1 MIHHAPET
9 KRSFLSKTRRAR
21 ALALLHSSELRKPP
35 SQQWWSAEYIAPR
48 NVSRDPYNPAGTNFY
63 QEVPS
68 AFSRLADKNSQQN
81 SLLLRGSREGER
93 KSACVCENVLSVIP
107 APYHSVDG
115 SASSPRSLRSYIH
128 ACSGS
133 KEQQQAEKERSRP
146 SLDRHSRARSLS
158 FSTRDPRP
166 SPPKSSTA
174 SQSAIPFCF
183 LLRARLALSLSLFSS
198 SSSPSACVCA
208 RYPFISSSSAR
219 WLFRQLRTRTTHNR
233 LARSLAR
240 APSVGK
246 RFCPAFAIFFPRP
259 FSRLLIA
266 HRSPPPPLVASIYS
280 PFCVRLLYEPRLR
293 RV

>member
-1 MIHHAPET
+1 MHFPGWRIKIPSKIACYCEVPAREKESLRVCVKMSYLLSRPLIIQWMVLRRLPVLYARIYMHAVGVRSSSRPRRNEVGRAWTGIPEPG
-9 KRSFLSKTRRAR
+9 LSLSRPATPDPRPLNHPPRASPQFR
-21 ALALLHSSELRKPP
+21 FVFSSALAL
-35 SQQWWSAEYIAPR
+35 
-48 NVSRDPYNPAGTNFY
+48 
-63 QEVPS
+63 
-68 AFSRLADKNSQQN
+68 
-81 SLLLRGSREGER
+81 
-93 KSACVCENVLSVIP
+93 
-107 APYHSVDG
+107 
-115 SASSPRSLRSYIH
+115 
-128 ACSGS
+128 
-133 KEQQQAEKERSRP
+133 
-146 SLDRHSRARSLS
+146 
-158 FSTRDPRP
+158 
-166 SPPKSSTA
+166 
-174 SQSAIPFCF
+174 
-183 LLRARLALSLSLFSS
+183 LSLSLFSS
-198 SSSPSACVCA
+198 SSSSSSACVCA